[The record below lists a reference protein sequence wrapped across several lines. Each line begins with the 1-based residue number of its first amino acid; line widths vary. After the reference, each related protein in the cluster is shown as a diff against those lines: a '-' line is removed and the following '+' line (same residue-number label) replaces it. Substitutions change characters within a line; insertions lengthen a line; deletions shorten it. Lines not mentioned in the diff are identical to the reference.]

1 MGKVTKLP
9 APGVFDVTVAGV
21 RWELTDQYWY
31 LRDLIEKRRSDNL
44 AVEDRETA
52 AAMAVQTM
60 DYFQR
65 KWPGAKVWFMHP
77 PQADEDDYKA
87 KTVGEFC
94 SCRVAI
100 CLLSGRGFGGTA
112 CEIGG
117 GAGRALRRTG
127 GVVSHL
133 RRRSVKGPMTGQ
145 RVLLWYGHETLA
157 GCTVCEE
164 ESQDP
169 HDMNAKQERSETEK
183 RQS

>member
-1 MGKVTKLP
+1 MSVHLICTVAAEGFVRVGKVTTLP
-9 APGVFDVTVAGV
+9 SSGISAESICVGSV
-21 RWELTDQYWY
+21 RGELTIQYWY

-94 SCRVAI
+94 SCSCRVAV
-100 CLLSGRGFGGTA
+100 CRH
-112 CEIGG
+112 
-117 GAGRALRRTG
+117 GA
-127 GVVSHL
+127 
-133 RRRSVKGPMTGQ
+133 VKG
-145 RVLLWYGHETLA
+145 RW
-157 GCTVCEE
+157 
-164 ESQDP
+164 S
-169 HDMNAKQERSETEK
+169 K
-183 RQS
+183 